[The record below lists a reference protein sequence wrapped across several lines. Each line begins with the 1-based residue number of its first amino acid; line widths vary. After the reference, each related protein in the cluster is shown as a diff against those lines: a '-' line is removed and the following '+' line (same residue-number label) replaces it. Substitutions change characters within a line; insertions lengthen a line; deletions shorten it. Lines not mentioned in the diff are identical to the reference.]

1 MAELNTRHQHRW
13 LAAQRLVV
21 RLLKTAVFENAT
33 LMFEGQMLPFEAIV
47 VNERGIYV
55 DTDPN
60 CRYIMFEAD
69 PEMDHGLYDKTKDFE
84 ACFRKRFTLVKKVA
98 Y

>member
-1 MAELNTRHQHRW
+1 MTLNTRHQHRW

-21 RLLKTAVFENAT
+21 RLLTKAVAENGT
-33 LMFEGQMLPFEAIV
+33 LMFDGSIIPFSAIV

-55 DTDPN
+55 DPDPN

-69 PEMDHGLYDKTKDFE
+69 PTFDHGLYDKARDFE
-84 ACFRKRFTLVKKVA
+84 ACFRKRFTLVKKLE